1 MSFFRIESPRD
12 DKTWFGG
19 GKDSS
24 SMDDKSWFSDKKEP
38 SLMDDKS
45 WFSDRK
51 EPSLRMNE
59 GFGSKNFDTLSA
71 RVVYRRFLASHP
83 VA

>member
-38 SLMDDKS
+38 SL
-45 WFSDRK
+45 
-51 EPSLRMNE
+51 RMNE

>member
-1 MSFFRIESPRD
+1 
-12 DKTWFGG
+12 
-19 GKDSS
+19 
-24 SMDDKSWFSDKKEP
+24 
-38 SLMDDKS
+38 MDDKS

-71 RVVYRRFLASHP
+71 RVAYRRFLGSHP
-83 VA
+83 VT